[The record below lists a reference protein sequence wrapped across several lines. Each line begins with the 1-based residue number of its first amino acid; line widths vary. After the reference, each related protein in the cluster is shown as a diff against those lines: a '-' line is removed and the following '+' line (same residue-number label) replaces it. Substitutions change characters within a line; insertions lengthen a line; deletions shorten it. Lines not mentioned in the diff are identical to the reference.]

1 MRPNE
6 TTAFPGA
13 TVAARGGSRSQQ
25 QRLQQSL
32 TMQPVLEK
40 LGISDVNDGVF
51 DGEWRGG
58 GAKIDKISP
67 IDGRRIASV
76 RTASDD
82 DYNRAIAR
90 AHDAFL
96 KWRTTPGPV
105 RGETVRRLGNAL
117 RELKHELGQL
127 VTLETGKIIAEGEGE
142 VQEMID
148 ICDFAVGQSRMLY
161 GLTIQSERASHRLME
176 QWHPLGVIAVIS
188 AFNFPVAVW
197 SWNAALAAVCGDA
210 TVWKPSEKTPL
221 TAIAVIKICERVC
234 RETGADPAIF
244 TLLMGD
250 RKTVGQKLSDD
261 HRIPLVSATG
271 SVAMGLN
278 VAKTVHGRL
287 GRSIMEL
294 GGNNALIVAPTADID
309 MATQSIFFG
318 AVGTAGQRC
327 TSTRRVIMHESVAS
341 KVRNKL
347 LAAYKSLTIGNPLD
361 AKTVMGPLIDKGA
374 VDLVQHSIQRLKDEG
389 GEILYGGER
398 LTVPGGCYMKPCL
411 AMAKPDFEIVKHET
425 FGPLLYLL
433 TYRDFDEAI
442 AIQNGVPQGLTSSI
456 FTNDVRE
463 AEKFV
468 SAVGSDCGIANVN
481 TGTSGAEI
489 GGAFG
494 GEKNTGGGRESGSDC
509 WKSYMRRQTNTVN
522 FSSELPLAQGIQF
535 GAGEGSATV

>member
-1 MRPNE
+1 
-6 TTAFPGA
+6 
-13 TVAARGGSRSQQ
+13 
-25 QRLQQSL
+25 
-32 TMQPVLEK
+32 MQPLLEK
-40 LGISDVNDGVF
+40 LGLTEDNPGVF

-58 GAKIDKISP
+58 GARIDKISP
-67 IDGRRIASV
+67 IDGQRLAGVRSASV
-76 RTASDD
+76 D
-82 DYNRAIAR
+82 DYDRAMAR
-90 AHDAFL
+90 AQEAFL
-96 KWRTTPGPV
+96 KWRITPGPV

-117 RELKHELGQL
+117 REFKHELGQL

-176 QWHPLGVIAVIS
+176 QWHPLGVVAVIS

-197 SWNAALAAVCGDA
+197 SWNAALAAICGDA

-221 TAIAVIKICERVC
+221 TAIAVTKICERVC

-244 TLLMGD
+244 TLLIGD
-250 RKTVGQKLSDD
+250 RKTVGQKLADD
-261 HRIPLVSATG
+261 SRIPLVSATG

-278 VAKTVHGRL
+278 VAKNVHGRL
-287 GRSIMEL
+287 GKSIMEL
-294 GGNNALIVAPTADID
+294 GGNNALIVAPSADLD
-309 MATQSIFFG
+309 MATRSIFFG
-318 AVGTAGQRC
+318 AIGTAGQRC
-327 TSTRRVIMHESVAS
+327 TSTRRVIMHESIAG
-341 KVRNKL
+341 KVRDKL
-347 LAAYKSLTIGNPLD
+347 LSAYNSLPIGNPLD
-361 AKTVMGPLIDKGA
+361 RKTVMGPLIDKHA
-374 VDLVQHSIQRLKDEG
+374 VDLVQDSIGRVKEQG
-389 GEILYGGER
+389 GEILCGGER

-411 AMAKPDFEIVKHET
+411 ATANPDYDIVKHET
-425 FGPLLYLL
+425 FGPLLYLM

-442 AIQNGVPQGLTSSI
+442 AIQNNVPQGLTSSI

-494 GEKNTGGGRESGSDC
+494 GEKQTGGGRESGSDC
-509 WKSYMRRQTNTVN
+509 WKYYMRRQTNTIN

-535 GAGEGSATV
+535 GAGEGSGTV